1 MGGNNTIPFLFQC
14 RSRCDRCHSGK
25 AAWGNLLHLSFWT
38 KFFSSNRI
46 SICICTAML
55 LLKFESVY
63 SLSSLESTLI
73 FTSHWQLLFTQLT
86 FWLYFDSWWFHLDIL
101 QLYEWFSVNV
111 RLSGL
116 TKFWYLWWQEWSMG
130 EFKSVYG
137 EMIHPPD
144 LKASYSLELKCS
156 SLNLKQS
163 FSKTQKK
170 ISIVDQILIGLVI
183 AVLYHIFKFLWS
195 WLNELGIY
203 GSMIEW
209 IRHIFLHSEC
219 HLSVSFDN
227 ASILVCLIGILNLF
241 NCLFFSKDLLICC
254 KVGDQWFRECLVNF
268 EKGWLYTFFFF
279 LFFYIY

>member
-1 MGGNNTIPFLFQC
+1 M
-14 RSRCDRCHSGK
+14 
-25 AAWGNLLHLSFWT
+25 
-38 KFFSSNRI
+38 
-46 SICICTAML
+46 
-55 LLKFESVY
+55 
-63 SLSSLESTLI
+63 SSLESTLN
-73 FTSHWQLLFTQLT
+73 FTWHWQLLFTQLT
-86 FWLYFDSWWFHLDIL
+86 FWLYFDIWWFHLDIL

-116 TKFWYLWWQEWSMG
+116 TKFLHLWWQEWSLG
-130 EFKSVYG
+130 EFKSVHG

-144 LKASYSLELKCS
+144 LKASYSLELKCP

-203 GSMIEW
+203 IYISMIEW

-254 KVGDQWFRECLVNF
+254 KVGDQWFQECLVL
-268 EKGWLYTFFFF
+268 KRVGYTHFF
-279 LFFYIY
+279 LSFFVFFVFNILIECKYWNHVLFSDWNKTLALLFDLNRVIFIYLCCIAHYKYSIWVVSLIHS